1 MVESELVDLAI
12 DVADAGKFDAR
23 TAELDAL
30 LAKFDTALTE
40 RPFGDRAET
49 AKAAHAVIE
58 WTEKPLL
65 SSSRLASV
73 KKGEKHRVI
82 DQTEAF
88 RLLRRLVE
96 KPSHNLMDYESARQV
111 GWAFRTI
118 DHELR
123 ELASAG
129 PASNKDL
136 QILTKNQPRI
146 QDLLKG
152 LDTDLVLSLRDRG
165 GVALGACPPANQL
178 MSYPTAP
185 DQKLII
191 GALLEHRLKK
201 VALFNSEAFRQRI
214 VELKQLT
221 QRPDLERL
229 AIGLGTL
236 GHAPVP
242 LFARRGKLESRM
254 HV

>member
-1 MVESELVDLAI
+1 MVNLAI
-12 DVADAGKFDAR
+12 DAADPAKLDAR

-40 RPFGDRAET
+40 KPFGDRAET
-49 AKAAHAVIE
+49 AKAALAVIE

-65 SSSRLASV
+65 ELSRLASV

-96 KPSHNLMDYESARQV
+96 RPSQNLMDYESARQV

-123 ELASAG
+123 ELAPARPAG
-129 PASNKDL
+129 NKDL
-136 QILTKNQPRI
+136 EILDKNQPRI

-165 GVALGACPPANQL
+165 VVALGACPPANQL

-185 DQKLII
+185 DQKLIV
-191 GALLEHRLKK
+191 GTLLGDRLKK
-201 VALFNSEAFRQRI
+201 LAGYNSEAIRQRF

-221 QRPDLERL
+221 Q
-229 AIGLGTL
+229 
-236 GHAPVP
+236 AP
-242 LFARRGKLESRM
+242 
-254 HV
+254 